1 MNVLFVA
8 VNRNGGR
15 KWHILRAP
23 LTTKVLNS
31 NSYYYLLLVF
41 FFSSLPHFC
50 SCRYL
55 NLVPS
60 IPEINAPGIN
70 WTEEELNELKGSDI
84 LQQLLDYSKQVDRKF
99 KGVAKHVSALSRWFM
114 FCLLVCSFASFTLCL
129 ARPKHRLTLFAHPP
143 PALSRQVLALYPEIF
158 LKEAY
163 TREHYRWAH
172 AILDS
177 RRIWWNGEG
186 SLVPMLDLV
195 NCAEGPDSTRVHS
208 TWLDEETQSYA
219 VTKGK
224 GVVLLFEG
232 STFGSTSV
240 LHLS

>member
-1 MNVLFVA
+1 M
-8 VNRNGGR
+8 
-15 KWHILRAP
+15 I
-23 LTTKVLNS
+23 
-31 NSYYYLLLVF
+31 
-41 FFSSLPHFC
+41 
-50 SCRYL
+50 
-55 NLVPS
+55 PS

-99 KGVAKHVSALSRWFM
+99 KGVAKHVSALSGFM
-114 FCLLVCSFASFTLCL
+114 VVHDLFFFGVPLLHLPCALPGQNIDSHSLLPPHPL
-129 ARPKHRLTLFAHPP
+129 A
-143 PALSRQVLALYPEIF
+143 RQVLALYPEIF

-232 STFGSTSV
+232 SAFGSPSYSPLV
-240 LHLS
+240 FF

>member
-15 KWHILRAP
+15 KWHILRAR

-129 ARPKHRLTLFAHPP
+129 ARPKHRLTLFAPP
-143 PALSRQVLALYPEIF
+143 PPPPLPTGV
-158 LKEAY
+158 
-163 TREHYRWAH
+163 
-172 AILDS
+172 
-177 RRIWWNGEG
+177 
-186 SLVPMLDLV
+186 
-195 NCAEGPDSTRVHS
+195 
-208 TWLDEETQSYA
+208 
-219 VTKGK
+219 
-224 GVVLLFEG
+224 GVVPRDFFERSLYAGTLSLGACDIRFTSDMVEWRRQFSANVG
-232 STFGSTSV
+232 SSQLCRRTRFNPGTFYLVGRRDSIV
-240 LHLS
+240 RCHQR

>member
-1 MNVLFVA
+1 MVHVLFV
-8 VNRNGGR
+8 G
-15 KWHILRAP
+15 
-23 LTTKVLNS
+23 
-31 NSYYYLLLVF
+31 VF
-41 FFSSLPHFC
+41 LCFIHF
-50 SCRYL
+50 
-55 NLVPS
+55 VPC
-60 IPEINAPGIN
+60 
-70 WTEEELNELKGSDI
+70 
-84 LQQLLDYSKQVDRKF
+84 Q
-99 KGVAKHVSALSRWFM
+99 AKTSTH
-114 FCLLVCSFASFTLCL
+114 TLC
-129 ARPKHRLTLFAHPP
+129 PP
-143 PALSRQVLALYPEIF
+143 PPPLSRQVLALYPEIF

-240 LHLS
+240 LHLYSPWFSFNGILSFQQQQQQVHGTSKKGNNCLNHMANQITFILRTMGFYLTTTRMIV